1 MKFLIASLLFINVLV
16 AQTLSVGDKY
26 PSFMI
31 PDQFNKFTKV
41 YHHDEMVIMTF
52 EKDVSAELNLY
63 LQDRK
68 NDYLMS
74 KKTKYVADIS
84 GMPSIITKIF
94 ALPKMKKYNYK
105 IQLIH
110 SEEQGAQ
117 FPRKDEMITVFKVN
131 NYKIESI
138 KYMKPKEVIDLLDK
152 Q

>member
-1 MKFLIASLLFINVLV
+1 MKFLIASLLFVNILF

-26 PSFMI
+26 PSFRI
-31 PDQFNKFTKV
+31 PDQFAKFTKV
-41 YHHDEMVIMTF
+41 FHHDKYVIMTF
-52 EKDVSAELNLY
+52 EKDISAELSSY
-63 LQDRK
+63 LQKRK
-68 NDYLMS
+68 SNYLPS

-84 GMPSIITKIF
+84 GMPKIITKMF

-110 SEEQGAQ
+110 SERQGAQ

-138 KYMKPKEVIDLLDK
+138 QYMKPKEVIDLLDK